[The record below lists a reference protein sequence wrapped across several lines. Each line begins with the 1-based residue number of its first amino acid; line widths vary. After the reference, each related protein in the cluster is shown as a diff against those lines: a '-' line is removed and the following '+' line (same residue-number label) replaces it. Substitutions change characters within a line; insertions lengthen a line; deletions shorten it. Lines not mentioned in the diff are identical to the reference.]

1 MSVEENKEEIK
12 RRYKIELIKFL
23 ENFWKLK
30 QNSLPERIP
39 QKGNSYRREIKH
51 LVNILLEENAEKK
64 EKLINLRKKK
74 KMKKSTSTEIVDYI
88 SKGAKK
94 IISKIGRNIGK
105 IKNSITD
112 ITKMNGLYLEQQARK
127 TLSTYRLQR
136 NNLEKLNLKKENLL
150 ENLTNRGKS
159 LNNKENEVNYN
170 KTQRIDGY
178 HKIRKLNILNEIN
191 NKNKEIEKNKKEKYM
206 KNFLFVNDIYR
217 KQLNLAFLKYNP
229 EKHLENLKFLVEA
242 EPLIR
247 RDISTIK
254 KEVEEDIKLRCYK
267 NHFKKKYE
275 LIKKRFQRSN
285 SVQNTP
291 KAQLNTKNIL
301 PNLTRKKS
309 IKVFTPKFSEEKKVN
324 IFENNKKEDNS
335 KVVFPKEE
343 KIEEINYML
352 RASSEIGNLIK
363 DENINKKI
371 DLYKTKYDEK
381 LKLNEFYDTNA
392 INLLEKDYFEEE
404 KRNIINKLGDI
415 YQFQIDKIIKE
426 KEKKIKGKIVKDN
439 DILTKKLNEEKANT
453 INEIND
459 IIYDNTLL

>member
-1 MSVEENKEEIK
+1 MI
-12 RRYKIELIKFL
+12 
-23 ENFWKLK
+23 
-30 QNSLPERIP
+30 
-39 QKGNSYRREIKH
+39 
-51 LVNILLEENAEKK
+51 
-64 EKLINLRKKK
+64 
-74 KMKKSTSTEIVDYI
+74 
-88 SKGAKK
+88 K
-94 IISKIGRNIGK
+94 IIS
-105 IKNSITD
+105 
-112 ITKMNGLYLEQQARK
+112 
-127 TLSTYRLQR
+127 
-136 NNLEKLNLKKENLL
+136 
-150 ENLTNRGKS
+150 
-159 LNNKENEVNYN
+159 
-170 KTQRIDGY
+170 
-178 HKIRKLNILNEIN
+178 
-191 NKNKEIEKNKKEKYM
+191 
-206 KNFLFVNDIYR
+206 
-217 KQLNLAFLKYNP
+217 
-229 EKHLENLKFLVEA
+229 
-242 EPLIR
+242 
-247 RDISTIK
+247 
-254 KEVEEDIKLRCYK
+254 
-267 NHFKKKYE
+267 KKKYE

-439 DILTKKLNEEKANT
+439 DILTKKLKEEKANT